1 MQGRPRGDGVTFA
14 RTMNDVARRVAQ
26 PADPKAR
33 MVSIFVGAVLLP
45 SVALSL
51 LSFYAV
57 PKQAQATDVELRTRA
72 DRVLAYIVEDLE
84 RVARERAL
92 EALKAV
98 GAARL
103 LQGRPADIDAALQ
116 ENGFGPGAFTTLRFE
131 ASSRAKQHGPWR
143 DESVR
148 GDSLRDVLLDLDALD
163 AAEASLPVV
172 GLEGQFD
179 GTLFFRFA
187 RPFVLSRLL
196 KGYFEGPFVNP
207 YKETVV
213 RVSGRDG
220 ATVYETAPTPAGV
233 AFEVSRVITL
243 PSFEGLSLSLRYR
256 DRSIQ
261 EEVRRWALVKTL
273 VIVLIDLMLGAGL
286 LLVYHNVRRELRL
299 SKLKSDFVA
308 NVSHE
313 LKTPLALIRLFSETL
328 ELGRV
333 PSEDK
338 KQQYYRVIHK
348 ESRRLTQLINNI
360 LDFSR
365 IEAGRREYNFR
376 RVDVARVV
384 DEVLDA
390 YRFQLEQQGFALVVD
405 LQEDVPPLEIDQEA
419 LGQALLNVVNN
430 AVKYSAD
437 EKHVELRLRRE
448 GARVTIAVSDH
459 GIGIRKAEQDKIFE
473 KFYRAEDS
481 LVHETRGSGL
491 GLSLVRHIM
500 EAHGGAV
507 ELQSTPGKGST
518 FTLVLPLERDAARAP
533 VTAAAQAAQG

>member
-1 MQGRPRGDGVTFA
+1 MSSL
-14 RTMNDVARRVAQ
+14 ARRVSE
-26 PADPKAR
+26 PPDPRAR

-51 LSFYAV
+51 LSFLAV
-57 PKQAQATDVELRTRA
+57 PKQAQATNLELRLRA
-72 DRVLAYIVEDLE
+72 EKVLAYIEADLE
-84 RVARERAL
+84 RTAREHAL
-92 EALKAV
+92 EALEAV
-98 GAARL
+98 GSARL
-103 LQGRPADIDAALQ
+103 LDGRAEEVEAALAQ
-116 ENGFGPGAFTTLRFE
+116 SSFGPGAFMALRFE
-131 ASSRAKQHGPWR
+131 ASSRAKRHDPTHETG
-143 DESVR
+143 R
-148 GDSLRDVLLDLDALD
+148 GDSLREALFDIDAPGP
-163 AAEASLPVV
+163 AEASVPVA

-179 GTLFFRFA
+179 GVLYFRFA
-187 RPFVLSRLL
+187 RSFVEQHLL
-196 KGYFEGPFVNP
+196 KHYFERRFNNPFN
-207 YKETVV
+207 EMVV
-213 RVSGRDG
+213 RVSAGREG
-220 ATVYETAPTPAGV
+220 PLVFETAPTPAGV
-233 AFEVSRVITL
+233 EFEVFRVMTA
-243 PSFEGLSLSLRYR
+243 PSFEGLHLALRYR

-261 EEVRRWALVKTL
+261 EEVRRWAMVKTV

-333 PSEDK
+333 PSEERK
-338 KQQYYRVIHK
+338 LQYYRVIHK

-365 IEAGRREYNFR
+365 IEAGRREYHFQ
-376 RVDVARVV
+376 RVDLARLV
-384 DEVLDA
+384 EEALDA
-390 YRFQLEQQGFALVVD
+390 YRFQLEQQGFTLVVD
-405 LQEDVPPLEIDQEA
+405 LHDDLPPLEVDPEA
-419 LGQALLNVVNN
+419 LGQALLNIVSN

-437 EKHVELRLRRE
+437 QKHIEVRLRRD
-448 GARVTIAVSDH
+448 GARALIEVTDR
-459 GIGIRKAEQDKIFE
+459 GIGIAKAEQAKVFE

-507 ELQSTPGKGST
+507 ELQSAPGKGST
-518 FTLVLPLERDAARAP
+518 FTLVLPLSGPAGRARETGAEAP
-533 VTAAAQAAQG
+533 RG